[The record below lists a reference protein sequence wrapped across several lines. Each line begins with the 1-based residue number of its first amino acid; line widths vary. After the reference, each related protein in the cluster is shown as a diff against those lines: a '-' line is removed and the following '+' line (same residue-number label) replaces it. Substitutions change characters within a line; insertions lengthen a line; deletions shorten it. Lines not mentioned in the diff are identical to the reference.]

1 MEKRELLYEG
11 KAKKLFSTDDENLV
25 ISEFKDDLTAFNGEK
40 KSSEAGKG
48 ALNNKISTELFKL
61 LESKGIQTHFVKML
75 DDNHMLHKKADVILI
90 EVIVRNIATGSLTRN
105 LGIKEGTVLPF
116 TLVEFDYKNDALG
129 DPKLNDQHALILGL
143 VDSQEELDK
152 LRRMARDVND
162 ILKPYFADKGLNLVD
177 FKLEFG
183 KDKDGNIILIDEIS
197 PDNCRFWDIA
207 SGEKMDKD
215 RFRQGLGDLTIAYE
229 EVLNR
234 ILGKQQQC
242 YELDAE
248 SNLAFRKKFSFFLS
262 HALAQKRRRR
272 NYFQSRSKIK

>member
-1 MEKRELLYEG
+1 MQKRELLYEG
-11 KAKKLFSTDDENLV
+11 KAKKLYLTDDENLV

-61 LESKGIQTHFVKML
+61 LESKGIPTHFVAML
-75 DDNHMLHKKADVILI
+75 DDNNMLHKKVDVILI
-90 EVIVRNIATGSLTRN
+90 EVIVRNIATGSLSRN
-105 LGIKEGTVLPF
+105 LGIEDGKVLPF

-143 VDSQEELDK
+143 VDYQDELDK
-152 LRRMARDVND
+152 LRRMARQVND

-197 PDNCRFWDIA
+197 PDNCRFWDIK

-215 RFRQGLGDLTIAYE
+215 RFRQGLGGLTVAYE
-229 EVLNR
+229 QVLNR
-234 ILGKQQQC
+234 ILGK
-242 YELDAE
+242 
-248 SNLAFRKKFSFFLS
+248 
-262 HALAQKRRRR
+262 
-272 NYFQSRSKIK
+272 

>member
-11 KAKKLFSTDDENLV
+11 KAKKIWSTDDENLV

-61 LESKGIQTHFVKML
+61 LDANGIPTHFVKML

-90 EVIVRNIATGSLTRN
+90 EVIVRNIATGSLSRN
-105 LGIKEGTVLPF
+105 LGIEDGKVLPF
-116 TLVEFDYKNDALG
+116 TLVEFDYKNDELG

-143 VDSQEELDK
+143 VDFQDELDK
-152 LRRMARDVND
+152 LRRMARQVND

-197 PDNCRFWDIA
+197 PDNCRFWDIE

-215 RFRQGLGDLTIAYE
+215 RFRQGLGGLTVAYE
-229 EVLNR
+229 QVLNR
-234 ILGKQQQC
+234 ILGK
-242 YELDAE
+242 
-248 SNLAFRKKFSFFLS
+248 
-262 HALAQKRRRR
+262 
-272 NYFQSRSKIK
+272 

>member
-1 MEKRELLYEG
+1 MEKKELLYEG
-11 KAKKLFSTDDENLV
+11 KAKKIFATNDENLV

-61 LESKGIQTHFVKML
+61 LDENGIPTHFVEML

-90 EVIVRNIATGSLTRN
+90 EVIVRNIATGSLSRN
-105 LGIKEGTVLPF
+105 LGIEDGKVLPF
-116 TLVEFDYKNDALG
+116 TLVEFDYKNDELG

-143 VDSQEELDK
+143 VDYQDELDK
-152 LRRMARDVND
+152 LRRMARQVND
-162 ILKPYFADKGLNLVD
+162 VLKPYFAKKGLNLVD

-197 PDNCRFWDIA
+197 PDNCRFWDIE

-215 RFRQGLGDLTIAYE
+215 RFRQGLGGLKVAYE

-234 ILGKQQQC
+234 ILEK
-242 YELDAE
+242 
-248 SNLAFRKKFSFFLS
+248 
-262 HALAQKRRRR
+262 
-272 NYFQSRSKIK
+272 

>member
-1 MEKRELLYEG
+1 MEKRELIYEG
-11 KAKKLFSTDDENLV
+11 KAKKLFTTDDTNLL

-61 LESKGIQTHFVKML
+61 LAENGIPTHFIKML
-75 DDNHMLHKKADVILI
+75 DENHMLHKRTNVILI
-90 EVIVRNIATGSLTRN
+90 EVIVRNIATGSLSKN
-105 LGIKEGTVLPF
+105 LGIKDGTVLPF

-143 VDSQEELDK
+143 VKYQDELDK
-152 LRRMARDVND
+152 LRRMAREIND
-162 ILKPYFADKGLNLVD
+162 ILKPYFAEKGLNLVD

-183 KDKDGNIILIDEIS
+183 KDSSGNIILIDEIS
-197 PDNCRFWDIA
+197 PDNCRFWDMQ

-215 RFRQGLGDLTIAYE
+215 RFRQGLGGLKMAYE

-234 ILGKQQQC
+234 ILNK
-242 YELDAE
+242 
-248 SNLAFRKKFSFFLS
+248 
-262 HALAQKRRRR
+262 
-272 NYFQSRSKIK
+272 

>member
-11 KAKKLFSTDDENLV
+11 KAKKLFSTDDKNLV

-61 LESKGIQTHFVKML
+61 LEANGIQTHFVKML
-75 DDNHMLHKKADVILI
+75 DDNHMLHKKTKVILI
-90 EVIVRNIATGSLTRN
+90 EVIVRNIATGSLSKN
-105 LGIKEGTVLPF
+105 LGIKDGTVLPF

-143 VDSQEELDK
+143 VDYQDELDK
-152 LRRMARDVND
+152 LRRMARQVND
-162 ILKPYFADKGLNLVD
+162 VLKPYFAEKGLNLVD

-183 KDKDGNIILIDEIS
+183 KDESGNIILIDEIS
-197 PDNCRFWDIA
+197 PDNCRFWDMQ

-215 RFRQGLGDLTIAYE
+215 RFRQGLGGLKVAYE
-229 EVLNR
+229 QVLNR
-234 ILGKQQQC
+234 ILGK
-242 YELDAE
+242 
-248 SNLAFRKKFSFFLS
+248 
-262 HALAQKRRRR
+262 
-272 NYFQSRSKIK
+272 

>member
-11 KAKKLFSTDDENLV
+11 KAKRLFLTDDENLV

-61 LESKGIQTHFVKML
+61 LEKNNIPTHFVKML
-75 DDNHMLHKKADVILI
+75 DDNHMLHKKVDVILI

-105 LGIKEGTVLPF
+105 LGIEDGTVLPF
-116 TLVEFDYKNDALG
+116 TLVEFDYKNDDLG

-143 VDSQEELDK
+143 VDYQDELDK
-152 LRRMARDVND
+152 LRRMARQIND

-183 KDKDGNIILIDEIS
+183 KDKDGNIILVDEIS
-197 PDNCRFWDIA
+197 PDNCRFWDMQ

-215 RFRQGLGDLTIAYE
+215 RFRQGLGGLKVAYE
-229 EVLNR
+229 QVLNR
-234 ILGKQQQC
+234 ILGN
-242 YELDAE
+242 E
-248 SNLAFRKKFSFFLS
+248 
-262 HALAQKRRRR
+262 
-272 NYFQSRSKIK
+272 

>member
-1 MEKRELLYEG
+1 MKKRELLYEG
-11 KAKKLFSTDDENLV
+11 KAKRLFLTDDENLV

-61 LESKGIQTHFVKML
+61 LESKGIQTHFVEML
-75 DDNHMLHKKADVILI
+75 DDNHMLHTKADVILI

-105 LGIKEGTVLPF
+105 LAIKDGTVLPF
-116 TLVEFDYKNDALG
+116 TLVEFDYKDDELG

-143 VDSQEELDK
+143 VDYQDELDK
-152 LRRMARDVND
+152 LRRVARQIND
-162 ILKPYFADKGLNLVD
+162 ILLPYFKNIGLNLVD

-183 KDKDGNIILIDEIS
+183 KDHNGNIILIDEIS
-197 PDNCRFWDIA
+197 PDNCRFWDIE

-215 RFRQGLGDLTIAYE
+215 RFRQGLGGLKVAYE

-234 ILGKQQQC
+234 ILGK
-242 YELDAE
+242 
-248 SNLAFRKKFSFFLS
+248 
-262 HALAQKRRRR
+262 
-272 NYFQSRSKIK
+272 

>member
-1 MEKRELLYEG
+1 MQKRELLYEG
-11 KAKKLFSTDDENLV
+11 KAKKLFTTDDENLL

-61 LESKGIQTHFVKML
+61 LEAEGIQTHFVKML
-75 DDNHMLHKKADVILI
+75 DDNNMLHKKTKVILI
-90 EVIVRNIATGSLTRN
+90 EVIVRNIATGSLSRN
-105 LGIKEGTVLPF
+105 LGIKDGTVLPF

-143 VDSQEELDK
+143 VDFQDELDK
-152 LRRMARDVND
+152 LRRMARQVND

-183 KDKDGNIILIDEIS
+183 KDGSGNIILIDEIS
-197 PDNCRFWDIA
+197 PDNCRFWDIT

-215 RFRQGLGDLTIAYE
+215 RFRQGLGGLTVAYE
-229 EVLNR
+229 QVLNR
-234 ILGKQQQC
+234 ILGK
-242 YELDAE
+242 
-248 SNLAFRKKFSFFLS
+248 
-262 HALAQKRRRR
+262 
-272 NYFQSRSKIK
+272 

>member
-11 KAKKLFSTDDENLV
+11 KAKRLYHTDDDNLL

-61 LESKGIQTHFVKML
+61 LEENGIPTHFVKML
-75 DDNHMLHKKADVILI
+75 DDNHMLHKKVDVILI

-105 LGIKEGTVLPF
+105 LGIKDGTVLPF
-116 TLVEFDYKNDALG
+116 TLVEFDYKNDELG

-143 VDSQEELDK
+143 VDFQDELDK
-152 LRRMARDVND
+152 LRRMARQIND

-183 KDKDGNIILIDEIS
+183 KDKDGNIILVDEIS
-197 PDNCRFWDIA
+197 PDNCRFWDTQ

-215 RFRQGLGDLTIAYE
+215 RFRQGLGGLTVAYE
-229 EVLNR
+229 QVLNR
-234 ILGKQQQC
+234 ILGK
-242 YELDAE
+242 
-248 SNLAFRKKFSFFLS
+248 
-262 HALAQKRRRR
+262 
-272 NYFQSRSKIK
+272 

>member
-61 LESKGIQTHFVKML
+61 LEANGIKTHFVKML
-75 DDNHMLHKKADVILI
+75 DDNHMLHTKVNVILI
-90 EVIVRNIATGSLTRN
+90 EVIVRNIATGSLSKN

-143 VDSQEELDK
+143 VDYQDELDK
-152 LRRMARDVND
+152 LRRMARQVND
-162 ILKPYFADKGLNLVD
+162 VLKPYFADKGLKLVD

-183 KDKDGNIILIDEIS
+183 KDRSGNIILIDEIS
-197 PDNCRFWDIA
+197 PDNCRFWDME
-207 SGEKMDKD
+207 SGEKLDKD
-215 RFRQGLGDLTIAYE
+215 RFRQGLGGLKVAYE
-229 EVLNR
+229 QVLNR
-234 ILGKQQQC
+234 ILGK
-242 YELDAE
+242 
-248 SNLAFRKKFSFFLS
+248 
-262 HALAQKRRRR
+262 
-272 NYFQSRSKIK
+272 